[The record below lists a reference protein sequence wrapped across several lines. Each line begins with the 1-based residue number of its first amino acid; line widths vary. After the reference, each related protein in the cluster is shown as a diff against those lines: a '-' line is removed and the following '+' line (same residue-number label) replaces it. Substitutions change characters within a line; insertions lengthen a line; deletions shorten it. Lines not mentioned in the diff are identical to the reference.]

1 VAETLERIEAV
12 LEGYDDGPTDEEVRR
27 IAVGLRS
34 GGLMQQEQGPVR
46 ARQLALDTFR
56 RGRPRSVEE
65 ILGSYDA
72 IDPDDVRRV
81 VRERM
86 GPGWRTAAT
95 RCVLGPASAVAGVG

>member
-1 VAETLERIEAV
+1 
-12 LEGYDDGPTDEEVRR
+12 
-27 IAVGLRS
+27 
-34 GGLMQQEQGPVR
+34 MR
-46 ARQLALDTFR
+46 ARQLAMDTFR

-86 GPGWRTAAT
+86 GPQWRAAAT
-95 RCVLGPASAVAGVG
+95 RCVLGPATAPAEAD